1 MRKVVVITTGGTIA
15 STTDGRGV
23 KSAAI
28 PGSALVADIA
38 LPVGVG
44 VSVVQVLSTNSYSMT
59 LADLDAVHDAVRE
72 ALVDQDTCGVV
83 VTHGTDTLEETAM
96 LVDIFHD
103 DPRPVVFTGAQR
115 SADDPNTDGPDNLAD
130 AIAVAASS
138 NARGCGV
145 LICFG
150 GVLHAA
156 RGTRKIHNSALSA
169 FFDVDNGPFGIV
181 IDRCV
186 RVHSKVSPPSD
197 GPRHPVSIGGTRI
210 DTIAI
215 YPGVDR
221 VALDANVQA
230 GARGIVLQA
239 TGYGNANPDIVGA
252 VAEHVRNGIPV
263 VVSSRVAGGPI
274 RGVYG
279 GGGGGADLMSAG
291 AIPAGNLRPSQARIL
306 LAALVASGAGVEE
319 IRNAMSAEPTRYV
332 DTPDE
337 VRKSFTNSTAAY
349 SHPK

>member
-15 STTDGRGV
+15 STTNDRGV
-23 KSAAI
+23 KVAAVPGRDLMSGI
-28 PGSALVADIA
+28 P
-38 LPVGVG
+38 LPVGVD
-44 VSVVQVLSTNSYSMT
+44 VSVLPVLSINSYVMT
-59 LADLDAVHDAVRE
+59 LADMDSVHDAVRE
-72 ALVDQDTCGVV
+72 ALADNDTCGLV
-83 VTHGTDTLEETAM
+83 VTHGTDTMEETAM

-115 SADDPNTDGPDNLAD
+115 SADDPNSDGPDNLAD

-145 LICFG
+145 LVSFG
-150 GVLHAA
+150 GVLHGA

-181 IDRCV
+181 IDGCV
-186 RVHSKVSPPSD
+186 RVHSKISPPSS
-197 GPRHPVSIGGTRI
+197 GPSQPVAIGDVRV

-221 VALDANVQA
+221 VAFDANVLA

-239 TGYGNANPDIVGA
+239 TGYGNANPEIVAA
-252 VAEHVRNGIPV
+252 VAEHVRNGIAV
-263 VVSSRVAGGPI
+263 VLSSRVAGGPI

-279 GGGGGADLMSAG
+279 GGGGGADLVDAG
-291 AIPAGNLRPSQARIL
+291 AIPAGHLRPSQARIL
-306 LAALVASGAGVEE
+306 LAALIATGADAAA
-319 IRNAMSAEPTRYV
+319 IRNAMTAERIRYV
-332 DTPDE
+332 DAADE
-337 VRKSFTNSTAAY
+337 VRGPFFTSNPTY
-349 SHPK
+349 TP

>member
-15 STTDGRGV
+15 STTNDRGV
-23 KSAAI
+23 KTAAVPGRDLLVGI
-28 PGSALVADIA
+28 P
-38 LPVGVG
+38 LPVGVD
-44 VSVVQVLSTNSYSMT
+44 VSVVQVLSINSYAMT
-59 LADLDAVHDAVRE
+59 LADMDSVHDAVRE
-72 ALVDQDTCGVV
+72 ALADSDTCGVV

-96 LVDIFHD
+96 LVDIFHE

-115 SADDPNTDGPDNLAD
+115 SADDPNSDGPDNLAD

-145 LICFG
+145 LVSFG

-181 IDRCV
+181 IDGCV
-186 RVHSKVSPPSD
+186 RVHSKISPPLD
-197 GPRHPVSIGGTRI
+197 GPSQPVAIGDVRV

-221 VALDANVQA
+221 VALDANVLA

-239 TGYGNANPDIVGA
+239 TGYGNANPGIVAA
-252 VAEHVRNGIPV
+252 VAEHVRNGITV
-263 VVSSRVAGGPI
+263 VLSSRVAGGPI

-279 GGGGGADLMSAG
+279 GGGGGADLIHAG

-306 LAALVASGAGVEE
+306 LAVLVATGADAEA
-319 IRNAMSAEPTRYV
+319 IRNAMTSERIRFMDAA
-332 DTPDE
+332 DE
-337 VRKSFTNSTAAY
+337 VRDSFFTPNPTY
-349 SHPK
+349 TP